1 MAKGKKRTGK
11 FTSVSV
17 PVPLFNKIENRIE
30 GTGFTSVSSY
40 VTYVLREIIAN
51 KEEEEAEN
59 PFTEEDEKKVKD
71 RLKALG
77 YLD

>member
-1 MAKGKKRTGK
+1 MTKKKRKGK
-11 FTSVSV
+11 FTTVSI
-17 PVPLFNKIENRIE
+17 PIPLFNKIQKRIK

-40 VTYVLREIIAN
+40 VTYVLREIIAGQD
-51 KEEEEAEN
+51 EEHREH

-71 RLKALG
+71 RLRALG